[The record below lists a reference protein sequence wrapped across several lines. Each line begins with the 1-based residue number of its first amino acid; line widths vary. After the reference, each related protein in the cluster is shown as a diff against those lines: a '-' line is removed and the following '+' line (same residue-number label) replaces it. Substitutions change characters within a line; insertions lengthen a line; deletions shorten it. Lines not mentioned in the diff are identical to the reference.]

1 MKPAALGWDVIEMH
15 CAAEASGYPMT
26 VADIIRRFATDRR
39 DISRHYVNNCLA
51 RYLLNGDPNK
61 KRKKGSAQR
70 ATTKERKWIKA
81 RLTRTPDAYFT
92 EVRTA
97 FQKKWAWR
105 ISDRMISKALHKAG
119 ARGDKLDKRL
129 SLKVL
134 ERVARQRNEDARNR
148 CRAGFAGFPARCLL
162 FFDESSVDRR
172 TLRRRRGWAP
182 VGEPARVRELFE
194 VLGMT
199 RGLHTLLAAANY
211 NGFVLP
217 ACKVVK
223 GGVTDDKLYE
233 YAERHLV
240 PIMNTFDHRQLE
252 NSIVVLDNAL
262 IHHSPRFQRLL
273 KETGAL
279 VYFLS
284 PCESPAST

>member
-1 MKPAALGWDVIEMH
+1 MRLLRILAVIVLCLASSVHASAIGGALGILGPSAASVGASEAFAAGAAAASAAAGVAARLHFGSAHKKTQMKPAALGWDVIEMH

-61 KRKKGSAQR
+61 KCKKGSAQR
-70 ATTKERKWIKA
+70 VTTKERKWIKA

-119 ARGDKLDKRL
+119 ARGDKLDKSL

-162 FFDESSVDRR
+162 FFDVSSVDRR
-172 TLRRRRGWAP
+172 TLA
-182 VGEPARVRELFE
+182 
-194 VLGMT
+194 
-199 RGLHTLLAAANY
+199 
-211 NGFVLP
+211 
-217 ACKVVK
+217 
-223 GGVTDDKLYE
+223 GG
-233 YAERHLV
+233 
-240 PIMNTFDHRQLE
+240 
-252 NSIVVLDNAL
+252 
-262 IHHSPRFQRLL
+262 
-273 KETGAL
+273 
-279 VYFLS
+279 
-284 PCESPAST
+284 C